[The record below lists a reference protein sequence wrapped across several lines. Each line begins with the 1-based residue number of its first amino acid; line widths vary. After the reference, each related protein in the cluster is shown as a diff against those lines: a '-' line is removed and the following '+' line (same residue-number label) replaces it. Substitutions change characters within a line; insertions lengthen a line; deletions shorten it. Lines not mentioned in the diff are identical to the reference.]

1 MKDRKYN
8 RVVSPKGLASYPF
21 INKPSTKF
29 NPDGEYSIKLIV
41 GKDEAR
47 GFANEI
53 KKVIAD
59 YETEQ
64 KALLK
69 KDKLKHADLPY
80 SVEGDNVVFRF
91 KSPAVIKARSGD
103 TWDQKVAIFDAK
115 GNPCTELVG
124 SNSVVKVACEIS
136 PYYVP
141 AIGLGASLRLKAVQ
155 VLELVAPSMLASA
168 SAFGFSAEEE
178 GFVSGGESF
187 PEEVFSESEETVA
200 ADSNVTSG
208 EEF

>member
-47 GFANEI
+47 SFANQI
-53 KKVIAD
+53 KSVIAE

-91 KSPAVIKARSGD
+91 KNNAVIKSRTGD
-103 TWDQKVAIFDAK
+103 TWEQKVAIFDAK

-124 SNSVVKVACEIS
+124 SNSVVRVACEIA

-155 VLELVAPSMLASA
+155 VIELVAPSMLASA

-187 PEEVFSESEETVA
+187 PEEVFTANEDEPS
-200 ADSNVTSG
+200 VTSG

>member
-29 NPDGEYSIKLIV
+29 NPEGEYSIKLIV

-47 GFANEI
+47 SFANQI
-53 KKVIAD
+53 KSVIAD

-80 SVEGDNVVFRF
+80 QVDGDNVVFKF
-91 KSPAVIKARSGD
+91 KSSAVIKARSGE
-103 TWDQKVAIFDAK
+103 TWEQKVAIFDAK
-115 GNPCTELVG
+115 GNPCTDLVG
-124 SNSVVKVACEIS
+124 SNSVVKVACEIA

-155 VLELVAPSMLASA
+155 VIELVAPSMLASA

-187 PEEVFSESEETVA
+187 PEEVFIANEDEPS
-200 ADSNVTSG
+200 VTSG

>member
-29 NPDGEYSIKLIV
+29 NQDGEYSIKLIV

-47 GFANEI
+47 NFANQI
-53 KKVIAD
+53 KSVIAE

-91 KSPAVIKARSGD
+91 KNNAVIKSRTGE
-103 TWDQKVAIFDAK
+103 TWEQKVAIFDAK

-124 SNSVVKVACEIS
+124 SNSVVKVACEIA

-155 VLELVAPSMLASA
+155 VIELVAPSMLASA

-187 PEEVFSESEETVA
+187 PEEVFTANEDVPS
-200 ADSNVTSG
+200 VTSG